1 MNWASQPTAEM
12 PSRPLVPAGR
22 HRTRR
27 PIVATSLV
35 VAGLAVLAIAAML
48 VPGLVGHRPPAGA
61 FAEGGT
67 PTATTPDPEPPAT
80 AAQPPSASA
89 PAPSTVSSTNKAP
102 SPTVAASPSLAAQ
115 VFSLTNAERAKNGCA
130 ALRLDQSLASA
141 AQKYSAD
148 MARTG
153 VFSHTGTDGSDPG
166 DRMRAAG
173 YDTSRGWAEN
183 IAWGQSSPSA
193 VMTAWMGSPGHRA
206 NILNCSLR
214 ALGVGAARN
223 SSGRIY
229 WTQDFGGR

>member
-1 MNWASQPTAEM
+1 MNWASHPTAEM
-12 PSRPLVPAGR
+12 PGRPHIPAGR
-22 HRTRR
+22 HRSHR
-27 PIVATSLV
+27 PIVATSLAL
-35 VAGLAVLAIAAML
+35 AGLAVLALAAML
-48 VPGLVGHRPPAGA
+48 VPGLVGHRPPGGA
-61 FAEGGT
+61 SAQGAVPTTTT
-67 PTATTPDPEPPAT
+67 PEPATTS
-80 AAQPPSASA
+80 QPPPTTSA
-89 PAPSTVSSTNKAP
+89 PAPSTVSSATTAP

-214 ALGVGAARN
+214 ALGVGVARN